1 MTVKHWSSIPGL
13 TVTDPAALKA
23 WLDSTEHSGDCTAHS
38 EGQQCCLD
46 HLVALLDPP
55 KGRQGDR
62 EVPAM
67 INADTLARLIT
78 ILSEVEEHSLDKI
91 SITIDELT
99 QNVTIV
105 LEDWDEQDREYLKA
119 GLR

>member
-1 MTVKHWSSIPGL
+1 
-13 TVTDPAALKA
+13 
-23 WLDSTEHSGDCTAHS
+23 
-38 EGQQCCLD
+38 
-46 HLVALLDPP
+46 
-55 KGRQGDR
+55 
-62 EVPAM
+62 M